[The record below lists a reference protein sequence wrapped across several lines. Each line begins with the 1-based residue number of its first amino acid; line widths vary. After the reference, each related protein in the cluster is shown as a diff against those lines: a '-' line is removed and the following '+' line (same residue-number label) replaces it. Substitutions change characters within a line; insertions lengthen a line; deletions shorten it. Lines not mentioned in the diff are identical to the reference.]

1 MFTKTKIALVT
12 AFVLS
17 SGVAALMATAPASA
31 QLFYSNDPAAGDGSE
46 AAALPGYGANR
57 GMDYGYAPVSR
68 QLRDYAVTTRRQVAS
83 KRAAAKS
90 ASSGSGTGSDY

>member
-12 AFVLS
+12 ALVLS
-17 SGVAALMATAPASA
+17 SGVAALMTAVPSSA

-57 GMDYGYAPVSR
+57 GVDYGYAPLSR
-68 QLRDYAVTTRRQVAS
+68 PLLDHAVTGRTQSARFPQERHRQ
-83 KRAAAKS
+83 
-90 ASSGSGTGSDY
+90 

>member
-57 GMDYGYAPVSR
+57 GMDYGYAPVSKP
-68 QLRDYAVTTRRQVAS
+68 LRDHAATARRQ
-83 KRAAAKS
+83 S
-90 ASSGSGTGSDY
+90 ARFPQERHRQ

>member
-12 AFVLS
+12 ALVLS

-57 GMDYGYAPVSR
+57 GMDYGYAPVS
-68 QLRDYAVTTRRQVAS
+68 QPLRDHSATARRQ
-83 KRAAAKS
+83 RARFPQERHRQ
-90 ASSGSGTGSDY
+90 

>member
-1 MFTKTKIALVT
+1 MLTKTKIALVT

-46 AAALPGYGANR
+46 AAGA
-57 GMDYGYAPVSR
+57 SR
-68 QLRDYAVTTRRQVAS
+68 LWRRPWDGFRLHPCEPAVAWSRPDCAKAGGLQERRREERFPKERHRQ
-83 KRAAAKS
+83 
-90 ASSGSGTGSDY
+90 